1 MRVVQAIMLVVPL
14 AGVALGGIVRA
25 APQGDAIQLQGT
37 AGIWTIKSVRTTCV
51 MAARPSGSLAQPP
64 ELTGTLRD
72 DGGVG
77 FYISGFASG
86 DRISASKGQFAVAV
100 DGRGYGDAAFT
111 PGGGSGALAYGPSL
125 RIDLGPEFRRAL
137 ATGRLLTLTRSDG
150 VAATPL
156 RFELRDMPAALDAL
170 AACDK
175 RVGRVA
181 APPPPP
187 RAVAM
192 TVPFA
197 HPVTV
202 GPWTIDPYRGCRIT
216 GGADFV
222 YGSLRMRE
230 RGVVAILPERAGYRI
245 TVSGI
250 PSTMLEPRTGL
261 TLTIDNRSFP
271 MERTLDSTALRRFE
285 AVVDPAVA
293 TTTARSM
300 VLAGADDRGKRREIA
315 MVLIPDLAPA
325 LQSLPMCRPLRR

>member
-1 MRVVQAIMLVVPL
+1 MISTRTATVVLALTPL
-14 AGVALGGIVRA
+14 LLGAPLRA
-25 APQGDAIQLQGT
+25 APQADGIKIEGT
-37 AGIWTIKSVRTTCV
+37 AGIWTLKSFRGLCLI
-51 MAARPSGSLAQPP
+51 AARPAGALAQQP
-64 ELTGTLRD
+64 EITGSLRD
-72 DGGVG
+72 DGGFG
-77 FYISGFASG
+77 FNVSGFASG
-86 DRISASKGQFAVAV
+86 DRISATKGQFTVAV
-100 DGRGYGDAAFT
+100 DGRSYGAAQFT
-111 PGGGSGALAYGPSL
+111 PGGGSGALSYGPSF
-125 RIDLGPEFRRAL
+125 RVDLGRDFRRAL
-137 ATGRLLTLTRSDG
+137 ASGRELTLTRSDG

-156 RFELRDMPAALDAL
+156 RFALRDMQAAFDVL

-192 TVPFA
+192 TIPFA

-230 RGVVAILPERAGYRI
+230 RGVVAVLPDRAGYRI
-245 TVSGI
+245 TISGI
-250 PSTMLEPRTGL
+250 PTTMLEPRAGL
-261 TLTIDNRSFP
+261 TLTIGDRTFP
-271 MERTLDSTALRRFE
+271 MIRSLDETILRRFE
-285 AVVDPAVA
+285 AVVDPTVA

-325 LQSLPMCRPLRR
+325 LQSLPQCRPLRR